1 MKILFTVHT
10 YYPNKDGV
18 QFVTEYL
25 AEGLVKRGHQVDVL
39 TYMYADRSSIKSEAH
54 NGVNI
59 IRWEAK
65 TVHTFH
71 KGDKIGYQ
79 QYVISHQ
86 QDYDVMINV
95 GTQTALTDWLF
106 PIFDKITIPKVLYIH
121 SIWDFEI
128 HDTDKQSVSTLA
140 KKLWANYRWKRY
152 YRKYADVFKAY
163 DAVTQLHK
171 QDYSYRLFKEWYG
184 IESHIFEN
192 AADNVF
198 FESKGEKP
206 KNFPNHYI
214 INVSNYNDRKNQK
227 ECIKLFYDSKVG
239 NDWGLVLIGSNRNAY
254 YDLLVEYDAQRRKEL
269 GLKKGEKEV
278 QLLYGVD
285 RPVTCEYIK
294 QADIFLMTS
303 SWEAFPISL
312 TEAMASGVPFVSSNV
327 GIVKHLIG
335 GAVGDDEKE
344 RLKLLNSLITNE
356 GLRKEYSDKGHVFAL
371 EHFNVDA
378 KVLQLEKLIENIKQ
392 NKE

>member
-25 AEGLVKRGHQVDVL
+25 AEGLVRRGHKVDVL
-39 TYMYADRSSIKSEAH
+39 TYMYSDRTSVERETH
-54 NGVNI
+54 NGVSI
-59 IRWEAK
+59 MRWDAK

-71 KGDKIGYQ
+71 KGNKAGYQ

-86 QDYDVMINV
+86 QSYDVMINV

-106 PIFDKITIPKVLYIH
+106 PVFDKITIPKILYIH

-128 HDTDKQSVSTLA
+128 HDTDKQSTLLLA

-152 YRKYADVFKAY
+152 YRHNAAIFKAY
-163 DAVTQLHK
+163 DAVTQLHE
-171 QDYSYRLFKEWYG
+171 QDYSFRLFKEWYR
-184 IESHIFEN
+184 IESYIFEN

-206 KNFPNHYI
+206 EGLPKRYV

-227 ECIKLFYDSKVG
+227 ECIKLFYDSVADD
-239 NDWGLVLIGSNRNAY
+239 DWALVLIGSNRNAY
-254 YDLLVEYDAQRRKEL
+254 YDSLVEYNEQRRKEL
-269 GLKKGEKEV
+269 KLKEGERQV

-285 RPVTCEYIK
+285 RPATCEYIK

-303 SWEAFPISL
+303 YREAFPISL

-327 GIVKHLIG
+327 GIVKHLPG
-335 GAVGDDEKE
+335 GIVGNDEQE
-344 RLKLLNSLITNE
+344 RLNLLNNLITNE
-356 GLRKEYSDKGHVFAL
+356 KLRNQYANKGHAFAL
-371 EHFNVDA
+371 EHFNIDA
-378 KVLQLEKLIENIKQ
+378 KVQQLEKLIEQIKH
-392 NKE
+392 

>member
-39 TYMYADRSSIKSEAH
+39 TYMYADRTTVKSETH

-152 YRKYADVFKAY
+152 YKKYADVFKAY

-303 SWEAFPISL
+303 SREAFPISL

-344 RLKLLNSLITNE
+344 RLKLLNRLITNE
-356 GLRKEYSDKGHVFAL
+356 GLRKEYSDKGHAFAL